1 MIVINLNN
9 LNNITKKL
17 FKFSISILMEK
28 TLNKMKKN
36 KNMRILKLVA
46 KWLLSMKKNIE
57 KI

>member
-1 MIVINLNN
+1 MIAINLNN